1 MRIVRYQTAG
11 GEPRCGWIQ
20 DDLVGD
26 IDGDLFGP
34 YMRREA
40 KTPISDVRLL
50 APILPGKIVC
60 VGRNYVEHAKELGN
74 DVPKI
79 PLIFLKPPSSILG
92 PGEAIVLPPQSKQVE
107 HEAELVVVI
116 GKRGRN
122 ITAEQAGEYVLGY
135 TVGNDVSDRAAQRGD
150 GQWCR
155 AKSFDTFCPF
165 GPFIETDIN
174 PDNVHIETRVNGQ
187 LKQNSNTN
195 DMIFG
200 VRHLISFLSRSATLL
215 PGDIIMTGT
224 PQGVGPIKPGDV
236 VEISIEGIGTL
247 RNPVK

>member
-1 MRIVRYQTAG
+1 MKFVRFAEGNKALYG
-11 GEPRCGWIQ
+11 
-20 DDLVGD
+20 LVEGD
-26 IDGDLFGP
+26 GVIELRGNIFKS
-34 YMRREA
+34 YA
-40 KTPISDVRLL
+40 KTRKHHALKDIR
-50 APILPGKIVC
+50 ILPPCQPSKVLGL
-60 VGRNYVEHAKELGN
+60 GLNYRQHAVEINMK
-74 DVPKI
+74 
-79 PLIFLKPPSSILG
+79 
-92 PGEAIVLPPQSKQVE
+92 LPPNPLLFYKATTAIIGHNEPIIIPPNAGQVDYE
-107 HEAELVVVI
+107 GELTVVI
-116 GKRGRN
+116 KDCCRDVTEADALN
-122 ITAEQAGEYVLGY
+122 HVLGY

-155 AKSFDTFCPF
+155 AKSFDTFCPI
-165 GPFIETDIN
+165 GPFIETDLN
-174 PDNVHIETRVNGQ
+174 PDNVRIETRVNGQ